1 MSAIRIE
8 ALQKAYGAV
17 KALDGLD
24 LAVETGSVFGFL
36 GPNGAGKTTTLRIL
50 TGLAQANGGRA
61 WVADTEVTARGG
73 GAGGQLA
80 KNFGYLPEEPAF
92 YNWMTPG
99 ECLDYVGRLFGLP
112 ASARRARTA
121 QLLDLVGLTEVARRR
136 IGGFSRGMRQRL
148 GLAQA
153 LVNQPPVLFLD
164 EPASALDPA
173 GRKEVL
179 DLIERLRGQCT
190 VFMSTHILADVERV
204 CDGVGIIARGRL
216 ITQGPRDDLL
226 ARYAV
231 PAFEL
236 EAEAGSEGALAS
248 WAEAQRRQPWV
259 TAASV
264 SGRTARLTVSD
275 VAAAQRALLP
285 AVVAAGLV
293 LTRYEMVQPSLEDI
307 FLRLVGEAG
316 Q

>member
-1 MSAIRIE
+1 MNAIRIE
-8 ALQKAYGAV
+8 ALQKTYGAV
-17 KALDGLD
+17 RALDGLD
-24 LAVETGSVFGFL
+24 LAVAAGSVFGFL

-50 TGLAQANGGRA
+50 TGLAQASAGRA
-61 WVADTEVTARGG
+61 WVGEAEVTAHGG
-73 GAGGQLA
+73 GAGFA
-80 KNFGYLPEEPAF
+80 RNFGYLPEEPAF
-92 YNWMTPG
+92 YNWMAPR
-99 ECLDYVGRLFGLP
+99 ECLDHVGRLFGLP
-112 ASARRARTA
+112 ANARQARTA
-121 QLLDLVGLTEVARRR
+121 ELLELTGLAEVGKRR

-153 LVNQPPVLFLD
+153 LVNQPAVLFLD

-179 DLIERLRGQCT
+179 DLIERLRGRCT

-204 CDGVGIIARGRL
+204 CDGVGIIAHGRL
-216 ITQGPRDDLL
+216 VTQGPRGELL

-236 EAEAGSEGALAS
+236 DAEPGSEAALAG
-248 WAEAQRRQPWV
+248 WLEAQRQQPWV
-259 TAASV
+259 TAASL
-264 SGRTARLTVSD
+264 SGRTARLVVSD
-275 VAAAQRALLP
+275 LAAAKRALLP
-285 AVVAAGLV
+285 AAVADGLV
-293 LTRYEMVQPSLEDI
+293 LTRFEVMQPSLEDI